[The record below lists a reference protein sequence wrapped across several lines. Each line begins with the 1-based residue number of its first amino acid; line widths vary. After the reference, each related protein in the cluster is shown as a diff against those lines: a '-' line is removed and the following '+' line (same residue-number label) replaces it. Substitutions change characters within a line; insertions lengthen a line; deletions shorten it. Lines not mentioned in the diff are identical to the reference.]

1 MVTREFNDEE
11 RELIKKI
18 GEKYGVEFDLT
29 DKYTYDAVGCKECNN
44 SGYYDRI
51 GIFEVLT
58 MEDNIK
64 ELIVNGASSIEIR
77 KEALKNGFKPIA
89 VDGINKVINGITTL
103 DELDRKII
111 L

>member
-1 MVTREFNDEE
+1 
-11 RELIKKI
+11 
-18 GEKYGVEFDLT
+18 
-29 DKYTYDAVGCKECNN
+29 
-44 SGYYDRI
+44 
-51 GIFEVLT
+51 